1 MNSIAMPIMALTL
14 LVCVGYI
21 IKLHGKISELIS
33 SKKTDEANI
42 AHLKSKLEKAK
53 EESETPIEPGDSAIL
68 PEFGLTTKEKG
79 ESQSFHVDYEVDI
92 VEVSE
97 DRVKVR
103 ATGYTSHDS
112 YAKDPANRQSII
124 AFMQDHWV
132 KKSEIEIVMD
142 EKKRRSIKLN
152 QIGI

>member
-1 MNSIAMPIMALTL
+1 MNSIATAIMALTL

-53 EESETPIEPGDSAIL
+53 EESPIEPGDSAIL
-68 PEFGLTTKEKG
+68 PEFGLTSKDDN
-79 ESQSFHVDYEVDI
+79 QSFTVDYEVDI

-112 YAKDPANRQSII
+112 YAKDPANKQSII

-132 KKSEIEIVMD
+132 KKRDIEIVMD
-142 EKKRRSIKLN
+142 DKKKRSIKLN

>member
-1 MNSIAMPIMALTL
+1 MNSIATAIMALTL

-68 PEFGLTTKEKG
+68 PEFGLTSKDDN
-79 ESQSFHVDYEVDI
+79 QSFTVDYEVDI

>member
-68 PEFGLTTKEKG
+68 PEFGLTSKTD
-79 ESQSFHVDYEVDI
+79 SQSFTVDYEVDI

-132 KKSEIEIVMD
+132 KKSEIELVMD

>member
-1 MNSIAMPIMALTL
+1 MNSIAIPIMALTL

-53 EESETPIEPGDSAIL
+53 ESEPPIEPGDSAIL
-68 PEFGLTTKEKG
+68 PEFGLTTTSKG
-79 ESQSFHVDYEVDI
+79 ENQSFTVDYEVDI

-112 YAKDPANRQSII
+112 YAKDPSNRQSII

-132 KKSEIEIVMD
+132 KKREIEIVMD
-142 EKKRRSIKLN
+142 DKKKRSIKLN

>member
-1 MNSIAMPIMALTL
+1 MNSIATAIMALTL

-68 PEFGLTTKEKG
+68 PEFGLTSKTD
-79 ESQSFHVDYEVDI
+79 SQSFTVDYEVDI

>member
-1 MNSIAMPIMALTL
+1 MNSIATTIMALTL

-53 EESETPIEPGDSAIL
+53 EVSEQPIEPGDSAIL
-68 PEFGLTTKEKG
+68 PEYGLTSKEAN
-79 ESQSFHVDYEVDI
+79 QSFTVNYEVDI

-112 YAKDPANRQSII
+112 YAKDPSNRQSII

-132 KKSEIEIVMD
+132 KKREIEIVMD
-142 EKKRRSIKLN
+142 DKKKRSIKLN

>member
-1 MNSIAMPIMALTL
+1 MNSIAIPIMALTL

-42 AHLKSKLEKAK
+42 AYLKSKLEKAK
-53 EESETPIEPGDSAIL
+53 EESPIEPGDSAIL
-68 PEFGLTTKEKG
+68 PEFGLTSKG
-79 ESQSFHVDYEVDI
+79 DEQSFTVDYEVDI

-112 YAKDPANRQSII
+112 YAKDPSNRQSII

-132 KKSEIEIVMD
+132 KKREIEIVMD
-142 EKKRRSIKLN
+142 DKKKRSIKLN

>member
-1 MNSIAMPIMALTL
+1 MNSIATAIMALTL

-53 EESETPIEPGDSAIL
+53 EESPIEPGDSAIL
-68 PEFGLTTKEKG
+68 PEYGLTSKDAN
-79 ESQSFHVDYEVDI
+79 QSFTVDYEVDI

-112 YAKDPANRQSII
+112 YAKDPANKQSII

-132 KKSEIEIVMD
+132 KKRDIEIVMD
-142 EKKRRSIKLN
+142 DKKKRSIKLN

>member
-1 MNSIAMPIMALTL
+1 MNSIATTIMALTL

-53 EESETPIEPGDSAIL
+53 EESPIEPGDSAIL
-68 PEFGLTTKEKG
+68 PEYGLTSKDAN
-79 ESQSFHVDYEVDI
+79 QSFTVNYEVDI

-112 YAKDPANRQSII
+112 YAKDPSNRQSII

-132 KKSEIEIVMD
+132 KKRDIEIVMD
-142 EKKRRSIKLN
+142 DKKKRSIKLN

>member
-1 MNSIAMPIMALTL
+1 MNSISTTIMSLTL

-68 PEFGLTTKEKG
+68 PEFGLTSKTD
-79 ESQSFHVDYEVDI
+79 SQSFTVDYEVDI

-132 KKSEIEIVMD
+132 KKSEIELVMD

>member
-33 SKKTDEANI
+33 SKKTDETNI
-42 AHLKSKLEKAK
+42 EHLKSKLEKAK

-68 PEFGLTTKEKG
+68 PEFGLTSKTD
-79 ESQSFHVDYEVDI
+79 SQSFYVDYEVDI

-152 QIGI
+152 QIGL

>member
-1 MNSIAMPIMALTL
+1 MNSIATAIMALTL

-42 AHLKSKLEKAK
+42 AHLKSKLERAK

-68 PEFGLTTKEKG
+68 PEFGLTSKTD
-79 ESQSFHVDYEVDI
+79 SQSFTVDYEVDI

-112 YAKDPANRQSII
+112 YAKDPANKQSII

-142 EKKRRSIKLN
+142 EKKKRSIKLN

>member
-1 MNSIAMPIMALTL
+1 MNSIATAIMALTL

-68 PEFGLTTKEKG
+68 PEFGLTSKDDN
-79 ESQSFHVDYEVDI
+79 QSFTVDYEVDI

-132 KKSEIEIVMD
+132 KKSEIELVMD

>member
-1 MNSIAMPIMALTL
+1 MNSIATTIMALTL

-53 EESETPIEPGDSAIL
+53 EESPIEPGDSAIL
-68 PEFGLTTKEKG
+68 AEYGLTSKDAN
-79 ESQSFHVDYEVDI
+79 QSFTVNYEVDI

-112 YAKDPANRQSII
+112 YAKDPSNRQSII

-132 KKSEIEIVMD
+132 KKRDIEIVMD
-142 EKKRRSIKLN
+142 DKKKRSIKLN

>member
-1 MNSIAMPIMALTL
+1 MNSIATAIMALTL

-33 SKKTDEANI
+33 NKKTDEANI

-53 EESETPIEPGDSAIL
+53 EESEKPIEPGDSAIL
-68 PEFGLTTKEKG
+68 PEYGLTTNG
-79 ESQSFHVDYEVDI
+79 DSPIYFHVDYEVDI

-124 AFMQDHWV
+124 AVMQDHWV
-132 KKSEIEIVMD
+132 KKGDIEIVMD
-142 EKKRRSIKLN
+142 DKKRRSIKLN

>member
-1 MNSIAMPIMALTL
+1 MNSISTAIMALTL

-21 IKLHGKISELIS
+21 IKLHGKISDLIS
-33 SKKTDEANI
+33 SKKDDEANLS
-42 AHLKSKLEKAK
+42 HLKAKLEKAK

-68 PEFGLTTKEKG
+68 PEYGLTTKG
-79 ESQSFHVDYEVDI
+79 DSPISFHVDYEVDI

-103 ATGYTSHDS
+103 ATGYASHDS

-124 AFMQDHWV
+124 AFMQDQWV
-132 KKSEIEIVMD
+132 KKSEIEMVMD

-152 QIGI
+152 QLGI

>member
-1 MNSIAMPIMALTL
+1 MNSIATAIMALTL

-53 EESETPIEPGDSAIL
+53 EESPIEPGDSAIL
-68 PEFGLTTKEKG
+68 PEFGLTSKDDN
-79 ESQSFHVDYEVDI
+79 QSFTVDYEVDI

-112 YAKDPANRQSII
+112 YAKDPANKQSII

-132 KKSEIEIVMD
+132 KKREIEIVMD
-142 EKKRRSIKLN
+142 DKKKRSIKLN

>member
-1 MNSIAMPIMALTL
+1 MNSIATTIMALTL

-53 EESETPIEPGDSAIL
+53 EESPIEPGDSAIL
-68 PEFGLTTKEKG
+68 PEYGLTSKDAN
-79 ESQSFHVDYEVDI
+79 QSFTVNYEVDI

-112 YAKDPANRQSII
+112 YAKDPSNRQQII

-132 KKSEIEIVMD
+132 KKRDIEIVMD
-142 EKKRRSIKLN
+142 DKKKRSIKLN

>member
-1 MNSIAMPIMALTL
+1 MNSIAIPIMALTL

-42 AHLKSKLEKAK
+42 AYLKSKLEKAK
-53 EESETPIEPGDSAIL
+53 EESSIEPGDSAIL
-68 PEFGLTTKEKG
+68 PEFGLTSKG
-79 ESQSFHVDYEVDI
+79 DNQSFTVDYEVDI

-112 YAKDPANRQSII
+112 YAKDPSNRQSII

-132 KKSEIEIVMD
+132 KKREIEIVMD
-142 EKKRRSIKLN
+142 DKKKRSIKLN

>member
-1 MNSIAMPIMALTL
+1 M
-14 LVCVGYI
+14 
-21 IKLHGKISELIS
+21 
-33 SKKTDEANI
+33 
-42 AHLKSKLEKAK
+42 
-53 EESETPIEPGDSAIL
+53 
-68 PEFGLTTKEKG
+68 PEFGLTSKDDN
-79 ESQSFHVDYEVDI
+79 QSFTVDYEVDI

-103 ATGYTSHDS
+103 ARGYTSHDS

-142 EKKRRSIKLN
+142 EKKKRSIKLN

>member
-1 MNSIAMPIMALTL
+1 MNSIATAIMALTL

-68 PEFGLTTKEKG
+68 PEFGLTSKTD
-79 ESQSFHVDYEVDI
+79 SQSFTVDYEVDI

-103 ATGYTSHDS
+103 ASVYTSHDS
-112 YAKDPANRQSII
+112 YAKDPANKQSII

-132 KKSEIEIVMD
+132 KKSEIELVMD

>member
-1 MNSIAMPIMALTL
+1 MNSIATAIMALTL

-42 AHLKSKLEKAK
+42 AHLKSKLERAK

-68 PEFGLTTKEKG
+68 PEFGLTSKTD
-79 ESQSFHVDYEVDI
+79 SQSFTVDYEVDI

-132 KKSEIEIVMD
+132 KKSEIELVMD

>member
-1 MNSIAMPIMALTL
+1 MNSIATAIMALTL

-42 AHLKSKLEKAK
+42 AHLKSKLERAK
-53 EESETPIEPGDSAIL
+53 EESETPREPGDSAIL
-68 PEFGLTTKEKG
+68 PEFGLTSKTD
-79 ESQSFHVDYEVDI
+79 SQSFTVDYEVDI

-112 YAKDPANRQSII
+112 YAKDPANKQSII
-124 AFMQDHWV
+124 TFMQDHWV

-142 EKKRRSIKLN
+142 EKKKRSIKLN

>member
-1 MNSIAMPIMALTL
+1 MNSIATAIMALTL
-14 LVCVGYI
+14 LVCIGYI

-42 AHLKSKLEKAK
+42 SHLKSRLEKAK

-68 PEFGLTTKEKG
+68 PEFGLTSKTEK
-79 ESQSFHVDYEVDI
+79 QSFTVDYEVDI

-132 KKSEIEIVMD
+132 KKSEIELVMD

>member
-1 MNSIAMPIMALTL
+1 MNSISTTIMALTL

-68 PEFGLTTKEKG
+68 PEFGLTSKTD
-79 ESQSFHVDYEVDI
+79 SQSFTVDYEVDI

>member
-1 MNSIAMPIMALTL
+1 MNSIALPIMALTL

-68 PEFGLTTKEKG
+68 PEFGLTSKTEK
-79 ESQSFHVDYEVDI
+79 QSFTVDYEVDI

-112 YAKDPANRQSII
+112 YAKDPTNRQSII

-132 KKSEIEIVMD
+132 KKSEIELVMD

>member
-1 MNSIAMPIMALTL
+1 MNSIATAIMALTL

-42 AHLKSKLEKAK
+42 AHLKSKLERAK

-68 PEFGLTTKEKG
+68 PEFGLTSKTD
-79 ESQSFHVDYEVDI
+79 SQSFTVDYEVDI

-112 YAKDPANRQSII
+112 YAKDPANKQSII

-132 KKSEIEIVMD
+132 KKSEIELVMD

>member
-1 MNSIAMPIMALTL
+1 MNSIATAIMALTL

-53 EESETPIEPGDSAIL
+53 EESPIEPGDSAIL
-68 PEFGLTTKEKG
+68 PEYGLTSKDTN
-79 ESQSFHVDYEVDI
+79 QSFTVDYEVDI

>member
-1 MNSIAMPIMALTL
+1 MNSIATAIMALTL

-42 AHLKSKLEKAK
+42 EHLKSKLEKAK

-68 PEFGLTTKEKG
+68 PEFGLTSKTD
-79 ESQSFHVDYEVDI
+79 SQSFTVDYEVDI

-132 KKSEIEIVMD
+132 KKSEIELVMD